1 MVNDFKT
8 TVLEISV
15 NPDYSK
21 AATLTPKGRIPYKIL
36 FDTEIQSKTCICR
49 LCII

>member
-15 NPDYSK
+15 NFDYSK

-36 FDTEIQSKTCICR
+36 FGY
-49 LCII
+49 